1 MPKVA
6 LINELIVGARYHFFA
21 WACTQTFLSFPKN
34 SLLLAH
40 RSMHPRIVSRIRAIL
55 IALFTCS
62 ILVAVAYLS
71 LFDDD
76 ESDDLVVPHP
86 VLHPSV
92 KNNMKGGA
100 NDTCP
105 ALVKATKLQSFNLD
119 NIHTY
124 LSGPSTNHTSP
135 TDKVLILTPLMD
147 AVPFLERYFSKL
159 ATIDYPKELLSL
171 GFLVSTA
178 PDQDVDPTL
187 QAVEKHTSQLDNSS
201 DYRRI
206 TLLQQKSKSTQR
218 YEERHEYDRQ
228 TKRRQILARCRN
240 ALVTT
245 ALLDESWVLWLDVD
259 VVEYAPTLLL
269 ELMRFNKDIIAPN
282 CFRKIQSWPT
292 TKNESYDRNNWIE
305 TTESLAEQQVL
316 DEDDILYEGEHVL
329 ILCI

>member
-1 MPKVA
+1 M
-6 LINELIVGARYHFFA
+6 
-21 WACTQTFLSFPKN
+21 
-34 SLLLAH
+34 
-40 RSMHPRIVSRIRAIL
+40 
-55 IALFTCS
+55 
-62 ILVAVAYLS
+62 
-71 LFDDD
+71 
-76 ESDDLVVPHP
+76 
-86 VLHPSV
+86 

-135 TDKVLILTPLMD
+135 TDTVLILTPLMD

-178 PDQDVDPTL
+178 PDQEVDPTL

-228 TKRRQILARCRN
+228 TKRRQTLARCRN

-292 TKNESYDRNNWIE
+292 TKNEPYDRNNWIE

-316 DEDDILYEGEHVL
+316 DEDDILYEGYEYEQPTYRLSMADMDEQSPEIMPIDGIGGTFTLVKALVHRSGVGFPTFPVNHQ
-329 ILCI
+329 IETEGFAKWAKREGFSVWGAPRHIVMHA